1 MALKHKDIL
10 NDEQAADALPMRF
23 AAASIV
29 LLAVVLLSAS
39 AISTLLEKERIQDA
53 GAVLSRIDLNAKM
66 MSAHGEGS
74 SVTLDI
80 DVPAKVTLVLG
91 GLPGY
96 ESNWPEDAR
105 NHYILTGSRQI
116 IGESTAAYSNSN
128 LNGTSVLGPGK
139 HRIALE
145 SVKRTSD
152 NRIFVKVYEI

>member
-1 MALKHKDIL
+1 MDIL
-10 NDEQAADALPMRF
+10 NDERAADALPMRF
-23 AAASIV
+23 TAASVV

-39 AISTLLEKERIQDA
+39 AISALLEKERIQDA
-53 GAVLSRIDLNAKM
+53 ETVLSLIDLNAKM

-74 SVTLDI
+74 RVTLDI

-91 GLPGY
+91 GLPDH

-116 IGESTAAYSNSN
+116 IGECTAAYSNSN
-128 LNGTSVLGPGK
+128 LNGALVLGPGK

-145 SVKRTSD
+145 SVKRTSG